1 MLKKMMKEALEQAS
15 KALEHDDVPVGA
27 VIVKDGNIVAKAH
40 NRRFCDKDSTAHAEI
55 LAISQACAFFNTQF
69 LDGCDIYVTC
79 EPCIMCAGAIIQ
91 SRIKNLYF
99 GAYDKK
105 AGCAGSVINVFDTA
119 FNHKV
124 SVTGGIMEADC
135 SELLNI
141 FFKNKRIKTNE

>member
-1 MLKKMMKEALEQAS
+1 
-15 KALEHDDVPVGA
+15 
-27 VIVKDGNIVAKAH
+27 
-40 NRRFCDKDSTAHAEI
+40 
-55 LAISQACAFFNTQF
+55 
-69 LDGCDIYVTC
+69 
-79 EPCIMCAGAIIQ
+79 MCAGAIIQ

-105 AGCAGSVINVFDTA
+105 AGCAGSVLNVFDTA